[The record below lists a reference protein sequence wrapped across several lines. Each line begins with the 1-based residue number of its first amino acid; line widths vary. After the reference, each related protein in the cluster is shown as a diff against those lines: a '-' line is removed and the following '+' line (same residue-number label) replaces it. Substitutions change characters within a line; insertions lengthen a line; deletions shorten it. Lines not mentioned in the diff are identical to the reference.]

1 MTKGYWVAH
10 MDIEDVDKY
19 KSYQQANKSPF
30 EKFGAKFLIRGGVQ
44 DVREGVSK
52 SRTVVIEFE
61 SLETAIACYESL
73 DYQVVTIGSDDEP
86 KIGSES
92 FKQTYIKRSSDSL
105 QFSKVTDLITKIV
118 NKT

>member
-19 KSYQQANKSPF
+19 KSYQQANKRPF

-73 DYQVVTIGSDDEP
+73 DYQEAKKLRDPISNGDLLIIEGS
-86 KIGSES
+86 
-92 FKQTYIKRSSDSL
+92 
-105 QFSKVTDLITKIV
+105 
-118 NKT
+118 

>member
-1 MTKGYWVAH
+1 MAKGYWVAH

-19 KSYQQANKSPF
+19 KNYQQANKSPF
-30 EKFGAKFLIRGGVQ
+30 AKFGAKFLIRGGAQ

-73 DYQVVTIGSDDEP
+73 GYQEAKKLRDPISNGDLVIIEGS
-86 KIGSES
+86 
-92 FKQTYIKRSSDSL
+92 
-105 QFSKVTDLITKIV
+105 
-118 NKT
+118 

>member
-19 KSYQQANKSPF
+19 KSYQQANTSPF

-73 DYQVVTIGSDDEP
+73 DYQEAKKLRDPISNGDLVIIEGS
-86 KIGSES
+86 
-92 FKQTYIKRSSDSL
+92 
-105 QFSKVTDLITKIV
+105 
-118 NKT
+118 